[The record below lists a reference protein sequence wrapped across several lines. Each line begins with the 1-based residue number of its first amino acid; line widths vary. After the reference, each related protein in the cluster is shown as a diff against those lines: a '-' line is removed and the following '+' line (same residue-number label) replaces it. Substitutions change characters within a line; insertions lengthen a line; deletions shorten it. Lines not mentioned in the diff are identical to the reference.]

1 MNPLLSRDPRLP
13 DGLGA
18 TLPIPLNAQQAID
31 FPALEGLLKR
41 MEPVDFIRLVNS
53 EIGVR
58 DGKAYAGMV
67 SFIREVLPKPTKI
80 IESLPSTE
88 TRDVVRYCASRAE
101 ATRDLPLPDAW
112 LVRPPVSRDVTL
124 AGVIAH
130 LRSVAESTECPVVAV
145 MTGLTLEGRSRRQ
158 LVEAIADHPNIAGM
172 MLTGAQALTW
182 PRHKSLRVWV
192 TGDTAILPMFAMGC
206 DAVISQ
212 LAVAFP
218 KKLKQIAEAAR
229 FGAWAESRMALEPLF
244 HLIQHLEELP
254 SPAGIKTIL
263 SHLSHCE
270 PHLRLPHT
278 GLAASE
284 RDALYADLAKLELNQ
299 TATEPR

>member
-1 MNPLLSRDPRLP
+1 MNPLLSRDARLP
-13 DGLGA
+13 EGLGA

-31 FPALEGLLKR
+31 FPALEQLLKR
-41 MEPVDFIRLVNS
+41 MGPVDFIRLVNS

-58 DGKAYAGMV
+58 DGETYAGLV
-67 SFIREVLPKPTKI
+67 SFIREVLPKSTQI

-88 TRDVVRYCASRAE
+88 TRDVVRYCATRATSTNE
-101 ATRDLPLPDAW
+101 LPLPNAW

-124 AGVIAH
+124 AGVLGH
-130 LRSVAESTECPVVAV
+130 LRSVAESTDLPIVAV
-145 MTGLTLEGRSRRQ
+145 LTGLTLEGRSRRQ
-158 LVEAIADHPNIAGM
+158 LIEAIAEHPNIAGI

-182 PRHKSLRVWV
+182 PRHKLLRLWV

-218 KKLKQIAEAAR
+218 KKLKQIAETAR
-229 FGAWAESRMALEPLF
+229 FGAWAESRTALGPLF
-244 HLIQHLEELP
+244 HLMQHVEELP
-254 SPAGIKTIL
+254 APAGIKTVL
-263 SHLSHCE
+263 SHLSLCE

-278 GLAASE
+278 GLVAAE
-284 RDALYADLAKLELNQ
+284 RDALYADLAKLDFHQ
-299 TATEPR
+299 TETEPR